1 MVSWSPWRLARRRPQ
16 GSGPRGR
23 ALRSCSLPPPA
34 RPSTASARLRSTGR
48 STSPTRSRLRT
59 RSTSSSSRARASCAT
74 ACPGPP
80 WRATARSSPTGT
92 SRRARSMP
100 SAKRAPRPPRV
111 SASSRSSP
119 TESASRCRPASRPA
133 RRGRYSMRSCPTAT
147 CCRTR
152 STSPFREMGA
162 LRKRIQAAASAAA
175 LLLVGLALPPA
186 ARASGFP
193 VFVNDPVNSSTGR
206 PYPVLPGRPLILP
219 QPDGRFDPPI
229 VDSSIIGDVDLVVRA
244 GTMMAGPSIPLPSDS
259 PRTAVAGGAAMAGGS
274 GIPFTGVVSHGRSPP
289 PSGNPLLGPEMDG
302 IPVVVAAFADLD
314 GDGGVGPTNA
324 DDAGAA
330 DDAREL
336 QESNYLVGRQVAI
349 FHNGVA
355 QGTLAVWKGAPAS
368 AGGLRVVLT
377 AFAYVGPF
385 SPGFFFGSEPD
396 APPIATRLP
405 FFPRYDPH
413 RVVEGNGRRG
423 PAHPQHRLGVEMEPA
438 FDPPV
443 DDPTLDTPF
452 ALPTDGSSPT
462 IDRVVVYGGPMSR
475 LRCVRPSSAAVFP
488 VGAAVPLYRGAAG
501 ALYEDLTSV
510 DVPDNGRGTAIPV
523 RLLAGD

>member
-1 MVSWSPWRLARRRPQ
+1 MRRRTQ
-16 GSGPRGR
+16 G
-23 ALRSCSLPPPA
+23 
-34 RPSTASARLRSTGR
+34 
-48 STSPTRSRLRT
+48 
-59 RSTSSSSRARASCAT
+59 
-74 ACPGPP
+74 
-80 WRATARSSPTGT
+80 
-92 SRRARSMP
+92 
-100 SAKRAPRPPRV
+100 
-111 SASSRSSP
+111 
-119 TESASRCRPASRPA
+119 
-133 RRGRYSMRSCPTAT
+133 
-147 CCRTR
+147 
-152 STSPFREMGA
+152 
-162 LRKRIQAAASAAA
+162 AASAAA

-206 PYPVLPGRPLILP
+206 PYPILPGTPLILP

-244 GTMMAGPSIPLPSDS
+244 GTMMAGPSIPPPSDS

-274 GIPFTGVVSHGRSPP
+274 EIPFTVVVSDGSSAT
-289 PSGNPLLGPEMDG
+289 PSGNPILGPEMDG

-314 GDGGVGPTNA
+314 GDGVVGPTNA

-385 SPGFFFGSEPD
+385 SPGFFFGSVPD
-396 APPIATRLP
+396 GPPIATRLP
-405 FFPRYDPH
+405 FFPRYDPN
-413 RVVEGNGRRG
+413 RVVEGNGRGG
-423 PAHPQHRLGVEMEPA
+423 PAHPEHRLGVELEAA

-443 DDPTLDTPF
+443 DDPTLGTPF
-452 ALPTDGSSPT
+452 ALPTDGSPT
-462 IDRVVVYGGPMSR
+462 IDRAVVYARPLSR
-475 LRCVRPSSAAVFP
+475 MRFVRPSSPAGFP
-488 VGAAVPLYRGAAG
+488 VGIETPLHPGAG
-501 ALYEDLTSV
+501 GTLYEDLSSV
-510 DVPDNGRGTAIPV
+510 DVPDDGPGATVPV
-523 RLLAGD
+523 RLVPVDELDNVTDPPPGAQATIVAGPGLVISAPDTDGNPSRETVPVASAAGVDVTLDDAGGAGDSGAGSTLTVAFDGVPVETLAVRFVPVAAATKIVEVGPGGTLTFFDEESGTDTTTIMVGDTVKWVWQSSGHSTTRPESPEAWTSDVQTAP